1 MIFTAAS
8 DHTSPGVNHSLN
20 ISDIYGVPII
30 WGKRCNWTRHAPPLS
45 LHTPSARGLDEAL
58 RLPRNPLALPPL
70 CFPILPRALTHV
82 HALSHLQPHADS
94 NKSYTH
100 KKTPTTHVQ
109 KQVLKKQTRHSRG
122 QSDSRTTDDLVLDK
136 SLHCNR
142 FLVHVN
148 LSHISIQ
155 FHDIQH
161 P

>member
-100 KKTPTTHVQ
+100 KKKHQPHTF
-109 KQVLKKQTRHSRG
+109 KNR
-122 QSDSRTTDDLVLDK
+122 
-136 SLHCNR
+136 SLRNKP
-142 FLVHVN
+142 
-148 LSHISIQ
+148 
-155 FHDIQH
+155 DIQEANLIAEQRTILYLTKAYIITDSWYM
-161 P
+161 